1 MEKRPAYNPLYWL
14 AALGAGGLTVS
25 FFVYINFMVGHK
37 GVPMATFDQVYPALM
52 KGDWLSIVTGIAL
65 VFIIIFALLHI
76 KLLLWNIKEFAA
88 YKKTEA
94 YKVMRESNNEVQLF
108 AIPLTLAMTINVF
121 FIVFAL
127 FVPHLWDY
135 VEYLFPGALV
145 AFFVAGYFV
154 LKMFAEFLSRLLA
167 HGDFSFTENNSLS
180 QMLSIFAFTMV
191 GVGFAAPAAM
201 SKTLAVNAIASFGSI
216 FFISAAVI
224 LVMIKLT
231 LGFKSMFKDGIAPE
245 ATPTLWIMI
254 PILTLIGI
262 SLVRLFFGFEHRFH
276 AEMPKTDMFALT
288 SVIVSLQILFGLL
301 GYAVMKRVKYF
312 QTYVFGDKQSIPSLA
327 LICPGVA
334 FTVFYLFLIQY
345 GFVFTGIVDKY
356 SVVYFLLTAPI
367 LYIHYK
373 TVYYFFKLKSHL
385 AL

>member
-76 KLLLWNIKEFAA
+76 KLLLWNMKEFAV

-288 SVIVSLQILFGLL
+288 SVIISLQILFGLL

-312 QTYVFGDKQSIPSLA
+312 KTYVFGDKQSVPSLA

-345 GFVFTGIVDKY
+345 GFVFTGIVTKF
-356 SVVYFLLTAPI
+356 SVVYFVLIVPI

>member
-1 MEKRPAYNPLYWL
+1 MNNRPAYNPLYWL

-25 FFVYINFMVGHK
+25 FFVYINFMVPHK

-52 KGDWLSIVTGIAL
+52 KGDWLSIVTGISL
-65 VFIIIFALLHI
+65 LFIVLFSGLHI
-76 KLLLWNIKEFAA
+76 KLLLWNIKAFFV

-94 YKVMRESNNEVQLF
+94 YTTMKESNNEVQLF

-121 FIVFAL
+121 FVVFAL

-135 VEYLFPGALV
+135 VEYLFPGALA
-145 AFFVAGYFV
+145 AFVVAGYYV
-154 LKMFAEFLSRLLA
+154 LKIFAEYLSRLLA
-167 HGDFSFTENNSLS
+167 HGDFDFGQNNSLA
-180 QMLSIFAFTMV
+180 QMLSVFAFTMV

-201 SKTLAVNAIASFGSI
+201 STTLVVNAIGAFGSI
-216 FFISAAVI
+216 FFISVAM
-224 LVMIKLT
+224 LLLMIKLT

-245 ATPTLWIMI
+245 ATPTLWIII

-288 SVIVSLQILFGLL
+288 SMIISLQIIFGLL

-312 QTYVFGDKQSIPSLA
+312 KTYIFGDKQSVPSLA

-334 FTVFYLFLIQY
+334 ITVFYLFLIQY

-356 SVVYFLLTAPI
+356 SVVYFVMTAPI

-373 TVYYFFKLKSHL
+373 TVYYFFKIKSHL

>member
-1 MEKRPAYNPLYWL
+1 MNNRPAYNPLYWL

-25 FFVYINFMVGHK
+25 FFVYINFMVPHK

-52 KGDWLSIVTGIAL
+52 KGDWLSIVTGISL
-65 VFIIIFALLHI
+65 LFIVLFSGLHI
-76 KLLLWNIKEFAA
+76 KLLLWNIKAFFV

-94 YKVMRESNNEVQLF
+94 YTTMKESNNEVQLF

-121 FIVFAL
+121 FVVFAL

-135 VEYLFPGALV
+135 VEYLFPGALA
-145 AFFVAGYFV
+145 AFVVAGYYV
-154 LKMFAEFLSRLLA
+154 LKIFAEYLSRLLA
-167 HGDFSFTENNSLS
+167 HGDFDFGQNNSLA
-180 QMLSIFAFTMV
+180 QMLSVFAFTMV

-201 SKTLAVNAIASFGSI
+201 SKTLAVNAIGAFGSI
-216 FFISAAVI
+216 FFISVAM
-224 LVMIKLT
+224 LLLMIKLT

-245 ATPTLWIMI
+245 ATPTLWIII

-288 SVIVSLQILFGLL
+288 SMIISLQIIFGLL

-312 QTYVFGDKQSIPSLA
+312 KTYIFGDKQSVPSLA

-334 FTVFYLFLIQY
+334 ITVFYLFLIQY

-356 SVVYFLLTAPI
+356 SVVYFVMTAPI

-373 TVYYFFKLKSHL
+373 TVYYFFKIKSHL

>member
-1 MEKRPAYNPLYWL
+1 MDNRPNYNPLYWL

-25 FFVYINFMVGHK
+25 FFVYINFMVPHK
-37 GVPMATFDQVYPALM
+37 GVPMATFDFVYPALL
-52 KGDWLSIVTGIAL
+52 KGDWLSVVTGISL
-65 VFIIIFALLHI
+65 IFIVIFALLHI
-76 KLLLWNIKEFAA
+76 KLLLWNIKEFAK
-88 YKKTEA
+88 YKKTDA
-94 YKVMRESNNEVQLF
+94 YSNMRDSNNEVQLF

-121 FIVFAL
+121 FVVFAL

-135 VEYLFPGALV
+135 VEYLFPGALAAFMV
-145 AFFVAGYFV
+145 AGFFVIKIFTEY
-154 LKMFAEFLSRLLA
+154 LSRLLA
-167 HGDFSFTENNSLS
+167 HGEFDFVSNNSLA
-180 QMLSIFAFTMV
+180 QMLSIFAFVMV

-201 SKTLAVNAIASFGSI
+201 SKTMAVNVIGTVGSI
-216 FFISAAVI
+216 FFISAAMLLI
-224 LVMIKLT
+224 LIKLV
-231 LGFKSMFKDGIAPE
+231 LGFKNMFEKGIAPE

-262 SLVRLFFGFEHRFH
+262 SLVRLFFGYEHRFH
-276 AEMPKTDMFALT
+276 SEMPKTELLT
-288 SVIVSLQILFGLL
+288 LTTVIISLQVIFGLL

-312 QTYVFGDKQSIPSLA
+312 KTFVLGDKQSVGSLA

-334 FTVFYLFLIQY
+334 FTVFYLFFIQY
-345 GFVFTGIVDKY
+345 GFIFTGIVDKY
-356 SVVYFLLTAPI
+356 SIVYFVLTAPI

>member
-25 FFVYINFMVGHK
+25 FFVYINFMVPHK
-37 GVPMATFDQVYPALM
+37 GVPMATFDQVYPALI
-52 KGDWLSIVTGIAL
+52 KGDWLSIVTAL
-65 VFIIIFALLHI
+65 SLIFVVIFALLHI

-94 YKVMRESNNEVQLF
+94 YTAMKESNNEVQLF

-121 FIVFAL
+121 FVTFAL

-135 VEYLFPGALV
+135 VEYLFPGALL
-145 AFFVAGYFV
+145 AFMVAGYYV
-154 LKMFAEFLSRLLA
+154 LKIFAEYLSRLLA
-167 HGDFSFTENNSLS
+167 HGELDFTQNNSLA
-180 QMLSIFAFTMV
+180 QMLSVFAFTMV

-201 SKTLAVNAIASFGSI
+201 SKTLAVNAIGAFGSI
-216 FFISAAVI
+216 FFISAAV
-224 LVMIKLT
+224 LLLMIKLV

-245 ATPTLWIMI
+245 ATPTLWIII

-288 SVIVSLQILFGLL
+288 SVIISLQILFGLL

-312 QTYVFGDKQSIPSLA
+312 KTYVFGDKQSVASLA

-345 GFVFTGIVDKY
+345 GFVFTGVVSKY

>member
-1 MEKRPAYNPLYWL
+1 
-14 AALGAGGLTVS
+14 
-25 FFVYINFMVGHK
+25 MVGHK

-52 KGDWLSIVTGIAL
+52 KGDWLSVVTGISL
-65 VFIIIFALLHI
+65 IFVVLFALLHI
-76 KLLLWNIKEFAA
+76 KLLLWNMKQFSV
-88 YKKTEA
+88 YKQTEA
-94 YKVMRESNNEVQLF
+94 YRTMKDSNNEVQLF

-135 VEYLFPGALV
+135 VEYLFPGALL
-145 AFFVAGYFV
+145 AFVVAGFFV
-154 LKMFAEFLSRLLA
+154 LKIFAEYLSRLLA
-167 HGDFSFTENNSLS
+167 HGDFDFGQNNSLA
-180 QMLSIFAFTMV
+180 QMLSVFAFTMV

-201 SKTLAVNAIASFGSI
+201 SKTLAVNAIGAFGSI
-216 FFISAAVI
+216 FFISAAV
-224 LVMIKLT
+224 LLLLIKLV
-231 LGFKSMFKDGIAPE
+231 LGFKSMFRDGIAPE
-245 ATPTLWIMI
+245 ATPTLWIII

-288 SVIVSLQILFGLL
+288 SVIISLQILFGLL

-312 QTYVFGDKQSIPSLA
+312 KTYVFGDKQSVASLA

-345 GFVFTGIVDKY
+345 GFVFTGVVTKF
-356 SVVYFLLTAPI
+356 SVAYFILTVPI

>member
-65 VFIIIFALLHI
+65 LFIVVFALLHI
-76 KLLLWNIKEFAA
+76 KLLLWNMKEFAA

-94 YKVMRESNNEVQLF
+94 YRIMKEGNNEVQLF

-135 VEYLFPGALV
+135 VEYLFPGALA
-145 AFFVAGYFV
+145 AFVIAGYYV
-154 LKMFAEFLSRLLA
+154 LKIFAEYLSRLLA
-167 HGDFSFTENNSLS
+167 HGDFDFGQNNSLA
-180 QMLSIFAFTMV
+180 QMLSVFAFTMV

-201 SKTLAVNAIASFGSI
+201 SKTLAVNAIGAFGSI
-216 FFISAAVI
+216 FFISAAV
-224 LVMIKLT
+224 LLLLIKLI

-245 ATPTLWIMI
+245 ATPTLWILI

-288 SVIVSLQILFGLL
+288 SVIISLQIIFGLL

-312 QTYVFGDKQSIPSLA
+312 KTYVFGDKQSIPSLA

-345 GFVFTGIVDKY
+345 GFVFTGVVDKF
-356 SVVYFLLTAPI
+356 SVAYFVLTVPI

>member
-1 MEKRPAYNPLYWL
+1 MEKRPTYNPLYWL

-37 GVPMATFDQVYPALM
+37 GVPMATFDQVYPALI

-65 VFIIIFALLHI
+65 LFIIIFAFLHI
-76 KLLLWNIKEFAA
+76 KLLLWNMKEFSV

-94 YKVMRESNNEVQLF
+94 YRAMKEGNNEVQLF

-127 FVPHLWDY
+127 FVPHLWEF
-135 VEYLFPGALV
+135 VEYLFPGALA
-145 AFFVAGYFV
+145 AFVIAGYFV
-154 LKMFAEFLSRLLA
+154 LKIFAEYLSRLLA
-167 HGDFSFTENNSLS
+167 HGDFDFGQNNSLA
-180 QMLSIFAFTMV
+180 QMLSVFAFTMV

-201 SKTLAVNAIASFGSI
+201 SKTLAVNAIGTFGSI
-216 FFISAAVI
+216 FFISAAV
-224 LVMIKLT
+224 LLLLIKLV

-245 ATPTLWIMI
+245 ATPTLWVVI

-288 SVIVSLQILFGLL
+288 SFIISLQILFGLL

-312 QTYVFGDKQSIPSLA
+312 KTYVFGDKQSVPSLA

-345 GFVFTGIVDKY
+345 GLVFTGVLDKF
-356 SVVYFLLTAPI
+356 SIAYFVLTAPI

>member
-1 MEKRPAYNPLYWL
+1 MYWL

-52 KGDWLSIVTGIAL
+52 KGDWLSIVTGISL
-65 VFIIIFALLHI
+65 IFVVLFALLHI
-76 KLLLWNIKEFAA
+76 KLLLWNMKQFSV
-88 YKKTEA
+88 YKQTEA
-94 YKVMRESNNEVQLF
+94 YRTMKDSNNEVQLF

-135 VEYLFPGALV
+135 VEYLFPGALL
-145 AFFVAGYFV
+145 AFVVAGFFV
-154 LKMFAEFLSRLLA
+154 LKIFAEYLSRLLA
-167 HGDFSFTENNSLS
+167 HGDFDFGQNNSLA
-180 QMLSIFAFTMV
+180 QMLSVFAFTMV

-201 SKTLAVNAIASFGSI
+201 SKTLAVNAIGAFGSI
-216 FFISAAVI
+216 FFISAAV
-224 LVMIKLT
+224 LLLLIKLV
-231 LGFKSMFKDGIAPE
+231 LGFKSMFRDGIAPE
-245 ATPTLWIMI
+245 ATPTLWIII
-254 PILTLIGI
+254 PILTLVGI

-276 AEMPKTDMFALT
+276 AEMPKTDMFVLT
-288 SVIVSLQILFGLL
+288 SVVISLQILFGLL

-312 QTYVFGDKQSIPSLA
+312 KTYVFGDKQSVASLA

-345 GFVFTGIVDKY
+345 GFVFTGVVTKF
-356 SVVYFLLTAPI
+356 SVAYFILTVPI

>member
-1 MEKRPAYNPLYWL
+1 MEKRPAYTPLYWL

-37 GVPMATFDQVYPALM
+37 GVPMATFDQVYPALLE
-52 KGDWLSIVTGIAL
+52 GDWLSVVTAISLMFIVL
-65 VFIIIFALLHI
+65 FALLHI
-76 KLLLWNIKEFAA
+76 KLLLWNIKAFAA

-94 YKVMRESNNEVQLF
+94 YTVMKESNNEVQLF

-121 FIVFAL
+121 FVTFAL

-135 VEYLFPGALV
+135 VEYLFPGALL
-145 AFFVAGYFV
+145 AFMVTGYYV
-154 LKMFAEFLSRLLA
+154 LKIFAEYLSRLLA
-167 HGDFSFTENNSLS
+167 HGELDFTQNNSLA
-180 QMLSIFAFTMV
+180 QMLSVFAFTMV

-201 SKTLAVNAIASFGSI
+201 SKTLAVNAIGAFGSI
-216 FFISAAVI
+216 FFISAA
-224 LVMIKLT
+224 LLLLMIKLV

-245 ATPTLWIMI
+245 ATPTLWIII

-276 AEMPKTDMFALT
+276 AEMPKTDLFVLT
-288 SVIVSLQILFGLL
+288 SVIISLQILFGLL

-312 QTYVFGDKQSIPSLA
+312 KTFVFGNKQSVASLA

-345 GFVFTGIVDKY
+345 GFVFTGIVSKF
-356 SVVYFLLTAPI
+356 SMVYFVLTVPI

>member
-25 FFVYINFMVGHK
+25 FFVYMNFMVPHK

-52 KGDWLSIVTGIAL
+52 KGDWLSVVTGISL
-65 VFIIIFALLHI
+65 LFVVIFSLLHI
-76 KLLLWNIKEFAA
+76 KLLLWNIKQFAA

-94 YKVMRESNNEVQLF
+94 YKAMKESNNEVQLF

-127 FVPHLWDY
+127 FVPHLWDF
-135 VEYLFPGALV
+135 VEYLFPGALL
-145 AFFVAGYFV
+145 AFIVAGYFV
-154 LKMFAEFLSRLLA
+154 LKIFSEYLSRLLA
-167 HGDFSFTENNSLS
+167 HGDFDFGQNNSLA

-201 SKTLAVNAIASFGSI
+201 SKTLAVNAIGAFGSI
-216 FFISAAVI
+216 FFISAASLLVI
-224 LVMIKLT
+224 IKLT

-288 SVIVSLQILFGLL
+288 SVIISLQIMFGLL
-301 GYAVMKRVKYF
+301 GYAVMKRVGYF
-312 QTYVFGDKQSIPSLA
+312 KTFVFGEKQSVPSLA

-345 GFVFTGIVDKY
+345 GFVFTGIVEKY
-356 SVVYFLLTAPI
+356 STVYFLLIAPI

>member
-65 VFIIIFALLHI
+65 LFIVIFALLHI
-76 KLLLWNIKEFAA
+76 KLLLWNMKEFAA

-94 YKVMRESNNEVQLF
+94 YKVMKEGNNEVQLF

-127 FVPHLWDY
+127 FVPHLWEF
-135 VEYLFPGALV
+135 VEYLFPGALA
-145 AFFVAGYFV
+145 AFVIAGYFV
-154 LKMFAEFLSRLLA
+154 LKIFAEYLSRLLA
-167 HGDFSFTENNSLS
+167 DGDFDFGQNNSLA
-180 QMLSIFAFTMV
+180 QMLSVFAFTMV

-201 SKTLAVNAIASFGSI
+201 SKTLAVNAIGAFGSI
-216 FFISAAVI
+216 FFISAAV
-224 LVMIKLT
+224 LLLLIKLV

-245 ATPTLWIMI
+245 ATPTLWVII

-288 SVIVSLQILFGLL
+288 SFIISLQILFGLL

-312 QTYVFGDKQSIPSLA
+312 KTYVFGDKQSVPSLA

-345 GFVFTGIVDKY
+345 GFVFTGVVTKF
-356 SVVYFLLTAPI
+356 SVVYFVLTIPI

-385 AL
+385 IL

>member
-65 VFIIIFALLHI
+65 VFIILFAFLHI
-76 KLLLWNIKEFAA
+76 KLLLWNMKEFAA

-94 YKVMRESNNEVQLF
+94 YKVMKEGNNEVQLF

-121 FIVFAL
+121 FIIFAL

-145 AFFVAGYFV
+145 AFVIAGYYV
-154 LKMFAEFLSRLLA
+154 LKIFAEYLSRLLA
-167 HGDFSFTENNSLS
+167 HGDFDFGQNNSLA
-180 QMLSIFAFTMV
+180 QMLSVFAFTMV

-201 SKTLAVNAIASFGSI
+201 SKTLVVNAIGAFGSI
-216 FFISAAVI
+216 FFISAAV
-224 LVMIKLT
+224 LLLLIKLV

-245 ATPTLWIMI
+245 ATPTLWIII

-288 SVIVSLQILFGLL
+288 SVIISLQILFGLL

-312 QTYVFGDKQSIPSLA
+312 KTYVFGDKQSVPSLA

>member
-1 MEKRPAYNPLYWL
+1 MKKRPEYNPLYWL

-25 FFVYINFMVGHK
+25 FFVYINFMVPHK
-37 GVPMATFDQVYPALM
+37 GVPMATFDQVYPALI
-52 KGDWLSIVTGIAL
+52 KGDWLSIVTAISL
-65 VFIIIFALLHI
+65 ISIVIFSGLHI
-76 KLLLWNIKEFAA
+76 KLLWWNIKQFAI
-88 YKKTEA
+88 YKKTAA
-94 YKVMRESNNEVQLF
+94 YTSMKESNNEVQLF

-121 FIVFAL
+121 FVVFAL

-145 AFFVAGYFV
+145 AFVVAGYYV
-154 LKMFAEFLSRLLA
+154 LKIFAEYLSRLLA
-167 HGDFSFTENNSLS
+167 HGDFDFGQNNSLA
-180 QMLSIFAFTMV
+180 QMLSVFAFTMV

-201 SKTLAVNAIASFGSI
+201 STTLSVNAIGAFGSL
-216 FFISAAVI
+216 FFISVAM
-224 LVMIKLT
+224 LLLMIKLT

-245 ATPTLWIMI
+245 ATPTLWIII

-276 AEMPKTDMFALT
+276 AEMPKTDMFVLT
-288 SVIVSLQILFGLL
+288 SVIISLQTIFGLL

-312 QTYVFGDKQSIPSLA
+312 KTYIFGDKQSVPSLA

-356 SVVYFLLTAPI
+356 SVVYFMMTAPI

-373 TVYYFFKLKSHL
+373 TVYYFFKIKSHL
-385 AL
+385 DL

>member
-1 MEKRPAYNPLYWL
+1 MEKRPAYTPLYWL

-37 GVPMATFDQVYPALM
+37 GVPMATFDQVYPALI

-65 VFIIIFALLHI
+65 VFIVIFSSLHI
-76 KLLLWNIKEFAA
+76 KLLLWNMKQFAA

-94 YKVMRESNNEVQLF
+94 YETMRNSNAEVTLF

-121 FIVFAL
+121 FVVFAL

-135 VEYLFPGALV
+135 VEYLFPGALL
-145 AFFVAGYFV
+145 AFMVTGYYV
-154 LKMFAEFLSRLLA
+154 LKIFAEYLSRLLA
-167 HGDFSFTENNSLS
+167 HGDFDFAQNNSLA

-201 SKTLAVNAIASFGSI
+201 STTLAVNAIGSFGSI
-216 FFISAAVI
+216 FFISAAI
-224 LVMIKLT
+224 LLIMIKLI

-276 AEMPKTDMFALT
+276 AEMPKTDLFMLT
-288 SVIVSLQILFGLL
+288 SVIISLQIIFGLL

-312 QTYVFGDKQSIPSLA
+312 KTYVFGDKQSVPSLA

-334 FTVFYLFLIQY
+334 FTVFYLFLIEY
-345 GFVFTGIVDKY
+345 GFVFTGIVTKF
-356 SVVYFLLTAPI
+356 SVVYFVLIVPI

>member
-25 FFVYINFMVGHK
+25 FFVYINFMMGHK

-52 KGDWLSIVTGIAL
+52 KGDWLSIVTGVSL
-65 VFIIIFALLHI
+65 LFIIVFAFLHI
-76 KLLLWNIKEFAA
+76 KLLLWNIKEFVA

-94 YKVMRESNNEVQLF
+94 YRVMKEGNNEVQLF

-127 FVPHLWDY
+127 FVPHLWEY
-135 VEYLFPGALV
+135 VEYLFPGALA
-145 AFFVAGYFV
+145 AFVVVGYFV
-154 LKMFAEFLSRLLA
+154 LKIFAEYLSRLLA
-167 HGDFSFTENNSLS
+167 HGDFDFGENNSLA
-180 QMLSIFAFTMV
+180 QMLSVFAFTMV

-201 SKTLAVNAIASFGSI
+201 SKTLAVNAIGAFGSI
-216 FFISAAVI
+216 FFISAAV
-224 LVMIKLT
+224 LLLLIKLV

-245 ATPTLWIMI
+245 ATPTLWVTI

-288 SVIVSLQILFGLL
+288 SVIISLQILFGLL

-312 QTYVFGDKQSIPSLA
+312 KTYVFGDKQSVPSLA

-345 GFVFTGIVDKY
+345 GLVFTEVLDKF
-356 SVVYFLLTAPI
+356 SIAYFVLTAPI